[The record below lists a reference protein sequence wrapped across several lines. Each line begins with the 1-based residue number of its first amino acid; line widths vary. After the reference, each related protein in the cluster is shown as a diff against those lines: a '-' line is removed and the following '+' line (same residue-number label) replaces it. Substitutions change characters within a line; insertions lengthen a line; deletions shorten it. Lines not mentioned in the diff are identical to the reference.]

1 MVLSGLVVKCWSAR
15 GRRDTTSR
23 VVSPFFIGGDGLAG
37 KNLGSSS
44 LKKIEHLEKAEVNP
58 TGEGEAFTF

>member
-1 MVLSGLVVKCWSAR
+1 MVKCWSAR

-37 KNLGSSS
+37 KNLGRSS
-44 LKKIEHLEKAEVNP
+44 ITEKNRAF
-58 TGEGEAFTF
+58 GEG